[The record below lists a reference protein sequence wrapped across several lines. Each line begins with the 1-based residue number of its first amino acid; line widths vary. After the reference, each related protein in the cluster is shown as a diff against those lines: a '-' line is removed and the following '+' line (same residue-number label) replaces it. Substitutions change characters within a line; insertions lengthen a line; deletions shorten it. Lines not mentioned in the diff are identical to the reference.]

1 MNTIFKP
8 YLRKKN
14 WYFFYDILIYSK
26 NFISHLQHLTLTLQ
40 LLLNNQLH
48 VKMSKCSFANTHMVY
63 LGHIIFKDGVVTDPS
78 KIEAMINW
86 HKQKTVKALRGFLG
100 LTGYYRKF
108 IKNYG
113 VISKRLTYAKIL
125 FFLVC

>member
-1 MNTIFKP
+1 
-8 YLRKKN
+8 
-14 WYFFYDILIYSK
+14 
-26 NFISHLQHLTLTLQ
+26 
-40 LLLNNQLH
+40 
-48 VKMSKCSFANTHMVY
+48 MVY